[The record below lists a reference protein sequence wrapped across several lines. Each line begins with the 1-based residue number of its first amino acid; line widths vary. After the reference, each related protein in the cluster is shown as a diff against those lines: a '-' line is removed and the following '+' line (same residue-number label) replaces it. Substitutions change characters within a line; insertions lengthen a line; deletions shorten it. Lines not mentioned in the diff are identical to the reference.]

1 MKNIELYLQIMKM
14 LWQREPK
21 IKNSFLVYYLT
32 PEQRYERLKELM
44 APMSGNRMHS
54 GNK

>member
-1 MKNIELYLQIMKM
+1 MKNIESYLQIMKK

-44 APMSGNRMHS
+44 APISQ
-54 GNK
+54 K